1 MVARVIIAIRP
12 IGQNC
17 LVAQA
22 GFSDLL
28 DVVQQAGGVGL
39 IVA

>member
-1 MVARVIIAIRP
+1 MTARVIIAIRP
-12 IGQNC
+12 IGENC

-28 DVVQQAGGVGL
+28 DAVQQAGGVGL
-39 IVA
+39 IVS